1 MPRRQRTR
9 LALVVFATAVL
20 AALAFAGPASAGRL
34 VITGHDA
41 DLHCAGGE
49 PQCHFVSTAVNYV
62 RGGAPDPNK
71 PVLVLDRLNLQMVG
85 ALDAAFGSGVVPR
98 QVVDPR
104 SQFAGVPLS
113 TDNYSAI
120 LIASDVTCGGC
131 DLNEFGSTPDSD
143 AINARR
149 ADIAAFFNAGGGVYA
164 NAGASHGDGD
174 AANGADTYY
183 SFLPIPVGGAPVSG
197 PFCLTPLGA
206 SIGFE
211 DSPTSL
217 TGCPD
222 RSRRRGTNDD
232 INCCQTHNS
241 FITPPE
247 GSALR
252 VAEIDV
258 GADGVVGPDDVP
270 QTLVAE
276 GSARGGQLVTTLA
289 DLPNPVLGRRINVEP
304 VRGRVRIA
312 LPRRRG
318 RGAAR
323 ASQKG
328 LRFVRLR
335 QARQIPVGSFL
346 DTRRGVVRLQSARN
360 RRGARQT
367 GTFNG
372 GVFKSLQ
379 SRKRRLRGLTTL
391 SLSGKFRSCV
401 RRGKGAQAQTAI
413 SRRRLRR
420 LRGRARGRFRTRGR
434 YSAATVRGTAWGVID
449 RCDNTLTRVSDG
461 RVAVRDF
468 RRKRTIVVRAGKT
481 YIARAKGAR

>member
-1 MPRRQRTR
+1 MTC
-9 LALVVFATAVL
+9 L
-20 AALAFAGPASAGRL
+20 
-34 VITGHDA
+34 TGHDA
-41 DLHCAGGE
+41 DFHCASGE

-62 RGGAPDPNK
+62 RAGAPDPSR

-85 ALDAAFGSGVVPR
+85 ALDRAFGAGAVPR

-113 TDNYSAI
+113 TNNYSAI

-131 DLNEFGSTPDSD
+131 DLNEATSTPDSD
-143 AINARR
+143 AINAR
-149 ADIAAFFNAGGGVYA
+149 AGDIAAFFNAGGGVYA
-164 NAGASHGDGD
+164 NAGGSHGDGD
-174 AANGADTYY
+174 PANGADTYY
-183 SFLPIPVGGAPVSG
+183 SFLPIPVGGAPVTG

-222 RSRRRGTNDD
+222 SSRRRGTNDD
-232 INCCQTHNS
+232 INCCATHNS
-241 FITPPE
+241 FITPPA

-252 VAEIDV
+252 VAETDV
-258 GADGVVGPDDVP
+258 GADAVVGPDDVP

-289 DLPNPVLGRRINVEP
+289 DLPDPVLGRQINVAP
-304 VRGRVRIA
+304 VKGRVRIA

-335 QARQIPVGSFL
+335 EARQIPVGSFL
-346 DTRRGVVRLQSARN
+346 DTRKGTVRLQSARN
-360 RRGARQT
+360 RRGTRQT

-372 GVFKSLQ
+372 GLFKSLQ
-379 SRKRRLRGLTTL
+379 SRKRRLKGLTTL
-391 SLSGKFRSCV
+391 SLSSKFKSCV
-401 RRGKGAQAQTAI
+401 RRGKGAQAQTAL

-420 LRGRARGRFRTRGR
+420 LRGSARGRFRTRGR
-434 YSAATVRGTAWGVID
+434 YSAATVRGTKWGVID
-449 RCDNTLTRVSDG
+449 RCDNTLTRVSSG

-468 RRKRTIVVRAGKT
+468 RRKKTIIVRAGKSYT
-481 YIARAKGAR
+481 ARAKGAR